1 MSAPYPVT
9 HPAAEVL
16 RSGLDSKKSMR
27 GVLLVKL
34 RARVTERWAG
44 QHQYLN
50 WTPGLSQGY
59 CTLLYISMTFC
70 LGSVLGRRGKQTQ
83 RHRLLYGKG
92 ELEPF
97 SLYKRRHELDTE
109 EVRLL
114 DMRKLKSGKNQSR
127 QVMDLHAAGGNAGT
141 ACQEGLPGG
150 RWTDEAIGLLLTHF
164 ELSWWSLG
172 MLWVGMGVQGW

>member
-1 MSAPYPVT
+1 MSAPYPAA

-16 RSGLDSKKSMR
+16 RSGLDSKKSIR

-50 WTPGLSQGY
+50 WTAGLSQGY

-70 LGSVLGRRGKQTQ
+70 LGSVLGRRRKQTQ
-83 RHRLLYGKG
+83 RYWLLYGKG
-92 ELEPF
+92 ELESF
-97 SLYKRRHELDTE
+97 SLCKRRHELDTE

-114 DMRKLKSGKNQSR
+114 DMRKLKSGKNQSDKWWIYTLLEGM
-127 QVMDLHAAGGNAGT
+127 Q
-141 ACQEGLPGG
+141 GLPVKTGSREGG
-150 RWTDEAIGLLLTHF
+150 EQMRQLVSCWPT
-164 ELSWWSLG
+164 SSSLG
-172 MLWVGMGVQGW
+172 GLWGCSG

>member
-1 MSAPYPVT
+1 MA

-34 RARVTERWAG
+34 RARMWDRWAG

-50 WTPGLSQGY
+50 RTAGLSQGY
-59 CTLLYISMTFC
+59 CTSLYISMTFR
-70 LGSVLGRRGKQTQ
+70 LDSVLGRRRKQTQ

-92 ELEPF
+92 GLESF
-97 SLYKRRHELDTE
+97 SLYKGRHELDTE

-114 DMRKLKSGKNQSR
+114 YIRKLKSGKNQSGKWWIYVLLEGEQGRPVKRGSQERGEQMR
-127 QVMDLHAAGGNAGT
+127 QLASCWPASSSLS
-141 ACQEGLPGG
+141 GLCGCSG
-150 RWTDEAIGLLLTHF
+150 
-164 ELSWWSLG
+164 
-172 MLWVGMGVQGW
+172 